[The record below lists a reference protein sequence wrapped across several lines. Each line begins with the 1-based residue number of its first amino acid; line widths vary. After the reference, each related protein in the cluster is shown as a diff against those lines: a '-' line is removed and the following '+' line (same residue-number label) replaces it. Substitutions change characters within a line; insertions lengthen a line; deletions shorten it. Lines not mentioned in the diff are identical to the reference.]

1 MTDSEA
7 VFSRGDYS
15 APLVSAL
22 LQPSVDLSV
31 SFEPVYSE
39 GRYLGEHDCHKRQLL
54 FAADV

>member
-39 GRYLGEHDCHKRQLL
+39 GRYLGQHDCHKRQLL
-54 FAADV
+54 FAAD